1 MHVVRTAENPRS
13 AKKRQTLAR
22 LSALSLT
29 PWIPASVLASAIHAL
44 PRTALVIGNSAYSDA
59 PLRNPSNDANAIG
72 GELKRMGFS
81 VDLQINA
88 KRDAMDNALRSFSAS
103 LAKNRGIGLF
113 YFAGHGLQL
122 DWRNFLVPVDAHLNT
137 ADDVVRQTVEIG
149 NVLKSLGK
157 VGNPMNIVV
166 LDACRDNPFG
176 SEHRTGKGLSQM
188 DAPIGTLLAYA
199 TAPGN
204 VASDGAGKNGLYT
217 ENLIREMAAPDA
229 KIEDVFK
236 RVRLAVRRS
245 SQGQQIPWESTSLEE
260 DFYFIPP
267 TELRKRSQEE
277 LDRLFAAELAQWNQ
291 AQQANDPDA
300 LIAYLKSYPSGQFSE
315 LAQTKLDRLLA
326 KQGEKR
332 IRIVDNAEENPY
344 TKGSAAAGQ
353 FQVGDKYEYRVV
365 DLLTKLESK
374 RLTLRVTE
382 ITDSE
387 VIFNNGQSIIDL
399 LGNLLKTS
407 DGRRYSQN
415 QCFASEY
422 TLGKTWKTHY
432 QIFLPDGSDDVIEQ
446 EFRVVAKEDISVPAG
461 TFSAFRVE
469 AVGWL
474 IGKNSHKNIRLE
486 HTYWIAPG
494 KIPRFIAYNIMN
506 RNSRFQPVR
515 TDRTELVSFAPGG

>member
-1 MHVVRTAENPRS
+1 MPFLKTSENPRS
-13 AKKRQTLAR
+13 DKKRQTLAR
-22 LSALSLT
+22 LSALSLS
-29 PWIPASVLASAIHAL
+29 PWMPTSALASAIHAL

-59 PLRNPSNDANAIG
+59 PLRNPSNDANAVG
-72 GELKRMGFS
+72 DELKRLGFS

-88 KRDAMDNALRSFSAS
+88 KRDAMDNALQNFSAS

-122 DWRNFLVPVDAHLNT
+122 DWRNFLVPVDAHLDT

-149 NVLKSLGK
+149 NLLKSLGK

-204 VASDGAGKNGLYT
+204 VASDGVGKNGLYT

-267 TELRKRSQEE
+267 AEMRKRSQEE
-277 LDRLFAAELAQWNQ
+277 LDRLFAEELAQWNQ
-291 AQQANDPDA
+291 AQQANKPEP
-300 LIAYLKSYPSGQFSE
+300 LVAYLKSYPSGRFSE

-332 IRIVDNAEENPY
+332 IRIANAEKNPY

-353 FQVGDKYEYRVV
+353 FQVGDKYKYRVV
-365 DLLTKLESK
+365 DLLTTLESK
-374 RLTLRVTE
+374 RYTHTVTE

-387 VIFNNGQSIIDL
+387 VIFNNGETITDL
-399 LGNLLKTS
+399 LGNLLKTQN
-407 DGRRYSQN
+407 GNRFGPSQYY
-415 QCFASEY
+415 ASEY
-422 TLGKTWKTHY
+422 SLGKTWNTRY
-432 QIFLPDGSDDVIEQ
+432 RVISPDGGEDFIEQ
-446 EFRVVAKEDISVPAG
+446 EFRVVAKEDITVPAG
-461 TFSAFRVE
+461 TFSTFRVE
-469 AVGWL
+469 SIGWL
-474 IGKNSHKNIRLE
+474 IGKQIRRE

-494 KIPRFIAYNIMN
+494 KIPRFIAYNEMN
-506 RNSRFQPVR
+506 RNKRYQLVR
-515 TDRTELVSFAPGG
+515 TNRTELVSFTRGG